1 MMVGGEN
8 RIENALS
15 PSASKNQILINIDLI
30 QVKMFDKG
38 MVQTAH
44 LKNRGLT

>member
-1 MMVGGEN
+1 MVGGEN

-15 PSASKNQILINIDLI
+15 LSASKNQILIKLDLV

-38 MVQTAH
+38 MVQTDH
-44 LKNRGLT
+44 LKNRGIT